1 MKGYCEGPAVRSLLL
16 PAQGPERTQTVRL
29 TRIKCLVCNTLRL
42 TAHLAPII
50 QLPAI
55 TSPFLRTAR
64 IASPISTY
72 PILKQLVISRCFSGS
87 VASPRYLKYSAV
99 RLNLSA
105 GYPKTTT
112 KVCCGFGVVDD
123 VRV

>member
-1 MKGYCEGPAVRSLLL
+1 MKGYCEGPAVQSLLL
-16 PAQGPERTQTVRL
+16 LAQGPEGTETVRL
-29 TRIKCLVCNTLRL
+29 TRIECFVNRL

-72 PILKQLVISRCFSGS
+72 PILKQLVISRFFSGS
-87 VASPRYLKYSAV
+87 VASPRDLKYSAV

-112 KVCCGFGVVDD
+112 KVCCGIWVDD
-123 VRV
+123 VRI